1 MNNEPNVF
9 NQENEPTPKYFDLIA
24 HELIQDK
31 ALRELPGEQRGAVIA
46 DRFIGSVV
54 RHGDV
59 QGSKVSYSPVDVL
72 IGMDD
77 MEQAGLDGLR
87 KITKTDGLRF
97 AVRELSL
104 DGDVI
109 DLFGQMSQRLG
120 QDEEGKYTL
129 TSPAQIEGYLLAG
142 GDKNQIR
149 NGVGGVD
156 MPGDDWIPVIVEHAQ
171 RMAQD
176 PNMRWTTTNEA
187 RELISSSGPLLK
199 NSGRDWLMANSSARK
214 AGVDVDL
221 LRRSAETVQRRAK
234 DSQDMGHAALFLATG
249 GRVNNYKKD
258 LDRRSG
264 Y

>member
-1 MNNEPNVF
+1 MNNEPTIF
-9 NQENEPTPKYFDLIA
+9 NQENEPAPKYFDAIA

-31 ALRELPGEQRGAVIA
+31 TLLELPGGQRGAVIV

-59 QGSKVSYSPVDVL
+59 QGSGELYSPAAVL
-72 IGMDD
+72 DGMD
-77 MEQAGLDGLR
+77 AIKNYSVNGFR
-87 KITKTDGLRF
+87 KITGTDGLRS

-104 DGDVI
+104 DSDVMNVFGDI
-109 DLFGQMSQRLG
+109 SKRLS

-142 GDKNQIR
+142 GEENQIR

-156 MPGDDWIPVIVEHAQ
+156 MPGDDWVPVIVEHTQ
-171 RMAQD
+171 RMAED
-176 PNMRWTTTNEA
+176 PNVHWTTSSEA
-187 RELISSSGPLLK
+187 RDLINSSGPLLK
-199 NSGRDWLMANSSARK
+199 NTGRDWLMANSSARK

-234 DSQDMGHAALFLATG
+234 DSQDMGQAALFLATG
-249 GRVNNYKKD
+249 GRVSNYKKD

>member
-1 MNNEPNVF
+1 MNNEPTIL
-9 NQENEPTPKYFDLIA
+9 NQEKEPNSKNFETIA
-24 HELIQDK
+24 RELIQDET
-31 ALRELPGEQRGAVIA
+31 LLELSGDQRGSVIV
-46 DRFIGSVV
+46 DRFIGSIV

-59 QGSKVSYSPVDVL
+59 QGSKVSYSPADVL
-72 IGMDD
+72 TGMDY
-77 MEQAGLDGLR
+77 MSHTSVNGLR
-87 KITKTDGLRF
+87 EVTNTDGLRN
-97 AVRELSL
+97 AVRELSN
-104 DGDVI
+104 DGDVYQ
-109 DLFGQMSQRLG
+109 LFGKISPRLS

-156 MPGDDWIPVIVEHAQ
+156 MPGDSWIPVIVEHTQ
-171 RMAQD
+171 RMAQN
-176 PNMRWTTTNEA
+176 PNMHWTTNSEA
-187 RELISSSGPLLK
+187 YGRINSSGPLLK
-199 NSGRDWLMANSSARK
+199 NTGRDWLMANSSAQK

-234 DSQDMGHAALFLATG
+234 DSHDMGQAALFLATN
-249 GRVNNYKKD
+249 GRVGDYKKD

>member
-1 MNNEPNVF
+1 MNNEANPF
-9 NQENEPTPKYFDLIA
+9 NPENEAAPKYFDAIA

-31 ALRELPGEQRGAVIA
+31 TLHELPSGQRGAVIV

-59 QGSKVSYSPVDVL
+59 QGSGELYSPAAVL
-72 IGMDD
+72 DGMD
-77 MEQAGLDGLR
+77 AIKNYSVNGFR
-87 KITKTDGLRF
+87 KITGTDGLRS

-104 DGDVI
+104 DSDVMNVFGDI
-109 DLFGQMSQRLG
+109 SKRLS
-120 QDEEGKYTL
+120 QDEEGKFTL

-142 GDKNQIR
+142 GEKNQIQ

-156 MPGDDWIPVIVEHAQ
+156 MPGDDWVPVIVEHTQ
-171 RMAQD
+171 RMAED
-176 PNMRWTTTNEA
+176 PNVHWTTSSEA
-187 RELISSSGPLLK
+187 RDLINSSGPLLK
-199 NSGRDWLMANSSARK
+199 NTGRDWLMANSSARK

-234 DSQDMGHAALFLATG
+234 DSQDMGQAALFLATG
-249 GRVNNYKKD
+249 GRVSNYKKD